1 MFFLPNVVTPINTIS
16 NLLKVECVHSKSLAS
31 YYSDTLDVPTVG
43 SVTMICCKFIVESNS
58 LKKFKMGWQ
67 LPKLC
72 LRTELHV
79 FFDSQC
85 RWRYLHT
92 IYVFFLTRSVD
103 EDICTQF
110 RTKVQ
115 HGADCG
121 QLQDSFQPT
130 IYSRAWRRVQLLV
143 YLYFICI
150 CLYSVT
156 KIV

>member
-1 MFFLPNVVTPINTIS
+1 MFFLTR
-16 NLLKVECVHSKSLAS
+16 
-31 YYSDTLDVPTVG
+31 
-43 SVTMICCKFIVESNS
+43 SVDEDICTQFM
-58 LKKFKMGWQ
+58 F
-67 LPKLC
+67 
-72 LRTELHV
+72 
-79 FFDSQC
+79 
-85 RWRYLHT
+85 
-92 IYVFFLTRSVD
+92 FFLTRSVD

-130 IYSRAWRRVQLLV
+130 MYSRAWRRVQLLV